1 MDRFKLPSPTTS
13 PSSIALLAVLALA
26 PVVVTLFL
34 PRLGV
39 NLDNINITR
48 SSLVRLIRK
57 NREDDNDNDNKSK
70 TTEVVSLRVY
80 PIKSCRG
87 FEVSRTTLRMHG
99 LDLDRRWMFV
109 DAETNG
115 FLTIRQIPEMTLI
128 NTGLSPD
135 GEFLEISIADAA
147 VVDDNVDI
155 DKKKVIR
162 IPAYP
167 TPDWLAAHATLERV
181 RIWDI
186 ETDGYLYNDGPE
198 VEVNEFFSAFLRRAV
213 RLVYKGPTPRVL
225 RGNADPRLLG
235 RTQHTFFPDVLPLLI
250 ASEASL
256 AELNARLERKGAD
269 PITVERFRPNI
280 VVRGTQPWAEDR
292 WKLVRFTSSSPPS
305 SDSDDTSSSSK
316 PKSKKQPLDVDI
328 VARCARC
335 QVPNVDPAT
344 AHKHRH
350 EPWDTLM
357 SYRRVDAGIRFKPCF
372 GMLGVPRAEGEIAV
386 GMRMEVLDVTDQH
399 WYIKG
404 F

>member
-147 VVDDNVDI
+147 KVV
-155 DKKKVIR
+155 R

-167 TPDWLAAHATLERV
+167 TPDWLAAHTTLERV

-292 WKLVRFTSSSPPS
+292 WKL
-305 SDSDDTSSSSK
+305 